1 MPNPVKGATNTVV
14 SFNGSDIT
22 AYCDKADLGGTLD
35 AIDVTNLASTGVE
48 TISPITTWKIGLS
61 GFWDATIDGI
71 LGPEA
76 VTPGTKRDASIE
88 LTDSASSSV
97 SYAWTA
103 NAEVGNWQITAE
115 AKGVSKFTAELR
127 LSGAPT
133 RS

>member
-1 MPNPVKGATNTVV
+1 MPNPVKGATNTTV
-14 SFNGSDIT
+14 SFNGTDIT
-22 AYCDKADLGGTLD
+22 QYCNQADLQGALD

-48 TISPITTWKIGLS
+48 TISPITTWTIRLS

-76 VTPGTKRDASIE
+76 VTPGTKRDSSIE
-88 LTDSASSSV
+88 YTDSASSSV

-103 NAEVGNWQITAE
+103 NAEVGNYQITSAPKD
-115 AKGVSKFTAELR
+115 AIKFTGELR